1 MYILRKPL
9 ALSGMAIVALS
20 TIFTPFLRVPIK
32 GNWNLYELDTSLFMV
47 TYGILGLCVLAF
59 FLRKVSFF
67 RIVSRVFFVW
77 TIIGFLGVYFK
88 INNFFGMKLVDGML
102 SKTLHLKWGWLVF
115 FLGALLMLL
124 SVKKVKPL
132 ATAE

>member
-9 ALSGMAIVALS
+9 ALTGMAIVALS

-47 TYGILGLCVLAF
+47 TIGILGLCVLAF

-67 RIVSRVFFVW
+67 RITSRVFFVW

-88 INNFFGMKLVDGML
+88 INNFFGMKFVDGLL
-102 SKTLHLKWGWLVF
+102 SKTLHLKWGWIVF

-132 ATAE
+132 ATVE